1 LGKELASIMKFDTL
15 FGYEDA
21 SLEQK
26 RRRDEDE

>member
-1 LGKELASIMKFDTL
+1 LGKEFASIMKFDIL
-15 FGYEDA
+15 SGNEDA